1 MKYINGINEN
11 TYDLLFDDEY
21 LDVDAIDFE
30 SSAKLATMEI
40 FTKLKNRG
48 LKYKLLKM
56 YYKNTIL
63 DINKITL
70 NSSENCYQYSDKDI
84 NINFNNLK
92 YLHTV
97 VEREIDGI
105 NYIYD
110 WTKNLFIKEEDY
122 IKLTHFDV
130 ISSCNINDIDKND
143 PLLNITSLLP
153 YFVFKNELESDLQ
166 RNKKILHK

>member
-40 FTKLKNRG
+40 FTKLRNRG

-63 DINKITL
+63 DINKIESDKMELIESKYKSSDITKDAVSSLISPL
-70 NSSENCYQYSDKDI
+70 NSI
-84 NINFNNLK
+84 I
-92 YLHTV
+92 
-97 VEREIDGI
+97 
-105 NYIYD
+105 
-110 WTKNLFIKEEDY
+110 LFFRSLEK
-122 IKLTHFDV
+122 
-130 ISSCNINDIDKND
+130 IS
-143 PLLNITSLLP
+143 
-153 YFVFKNELESDLQ
+153 
-166 RNKKILHK
+166 